1 MAMARR
7 HRFIPRRLCHCNL
20 VIRPLIEMKF
30 WERFAIMVMI
40 VLTVLLVLAIGSAL
54 MVEGEIIL
62 ELPFSKWDQKMLDL
76 DREAIDRAYVNK
88 IGQLYDVWVR
98 EGREHPE
105 RPVKGAAEAKR
116 AYTAIQDT
124 IEQRQKIINERKP

>member
-1 MAMARR
+1 
-7 HRFIPRRLCHCNL
+7 
-20 VIRPLIEMKF
+20 MKF